1 MKLKESVSSMNSADV
16 SLASTVIHGLLP
28 EKKIDMFHLDTDQ
41 LLEKYGDREVERLT
55 NVAKMGDC
63 IWIK

>member
-1 MKLKESVSSMNSADV
+1 MKLKESVSIMNSADV

-41 LLEKYGDREVERLT
+41 LEKNGPRDPESQT
-55 NVAKMGDC
+55 NVPKIADTN
-63 IWIK
+63 WIK